1 MGNNYELTVAGGG
14 TDDQNLGTA
23 TLSGSDLTINIENGN
38 PTTADLATLTTDTE
52 LAAAI
57 AASEALDNDTNA
69 TNEIQTISSP
79 DASVTVTPVGN
90 NYELTVAQISG
101 GASGNIAPNS
111 ITQGDIANN
120 AIGPGE
126 IDSNAVS
133 SDEIDDDSIM
143 NADINSA
150 AAIAG
155 TKINPNFGAQD
166 VTTTGSY
173 ISGTTTYPDY
183 VFQKYFLGRSSL
195 NENYLFTSLIE
206 VEAFVKKFHHLPGIK
221 SAAEV
226 ESDGHWDLTQ
236 GAINNLEKI
245 EELFLHT
252 IEQEK
257 KIDQLKNENESL
269 SAELQSL
276 RKDMDE
282 IKALLQNK
290 N

>member
-1 MGNNYELTVAGGG
+1 MIIPG
-14 TDDQNLGTA
+14 TIGQ
-23 TLSGSDLTINIENGN
+23 
-38 PTTADLATLTTDTE
+38 AD
-52 LAAAI
+52 I
-57 AASEALDNDTNA
+57 
-69 TNEIQTISSP
+69 
-79 DASVTVTPVGN
+79 
-90 NYELTVAQISG
+90 
-101 GASGNIAPNS
+101 
-111 ITQGDIANN
+111 GDN
-120 AIGPGE
+120 AIGAGE
-126 IDSNAVS
+126 IQSNAVS
-133 SDEIDDDSIM
+133 SDEIDDESIT
-143 NADINSA
+143 ADDLAVGSVETGEILNGTILNEDIA
-150 AAIAG
+150 PGAAIDG
-155 TKINPNFGAQD
+155 TKINPNFGGQD

-195 NENYLFTSLIE
+195 NENYLFTSLVE

-257 KIDQLKNENESL
+257 KIDQLKTENESL

-276 RKDMDE
+276 RKDMEE
-282 IKALLQNK
+282 IKALLKNK
-290 N
+290 H